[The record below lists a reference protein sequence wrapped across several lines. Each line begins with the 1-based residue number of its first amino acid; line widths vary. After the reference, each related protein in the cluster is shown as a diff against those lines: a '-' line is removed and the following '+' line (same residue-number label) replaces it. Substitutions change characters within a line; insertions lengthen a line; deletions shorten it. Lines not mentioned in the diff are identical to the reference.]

1 MHGIKRRSGRSTNR
15 QSRGSGHDAIEA
27 AEDDARPVR
36 GVKAPPCKVLLL
48 GKSGQVGWELERCL
62 ATVCEVVALDHQ
74 GMDLA
79 NPDSIRKT
87 VREIR
92 PSLIIN
98 AAAYTA
104 VDKAEA
110 EAELAM
116 AINGIAPGILA
127 EEAKRL
133 GAALIH
139 YSTDYVFDG
148 TKRSPYTED
157 DEPHPLNVYG
167 KTKLAGELAIQAVG
181 APYLILRTSWV
192 YGARGKNFLLTIL
205 RLAQEKKELRI
216 VDDQIGAPTWSR
228 FIAQATAQILG
239 QILYAPDGKAAPHW
253 TDISRTLRC
262 RSSPYVTGVYHLSCG
277 GETSWY
283 GFAQAAMEKL
293 RHTSAAN
300 RPMPQFSPIP
310 SAGYATAAARPA
322 YSILSNTK
330 LTDTFAIALPNWAH
344 GLELVLLDL
353 KS

>member
-1 MHGIKRRSGRSTNR
+1 M
-15 QSRGSGHDAIEA
+15 
-27 AEDDARPVR
+27 
-36 GVKAPPCKVLLL
+36 KALPCKVLLL

-167 KTKLAGELAIQAVG
+167 KTKLAGERAIQAVG
-181 APYLILRTSWV
+181 APHLILRTSWV

-205 RLAQEKKELRI
+205 RLAQEKQELRI
-216 VDDQIGAPTWSR
+216 VDDQTGAPTWSR
-228 FIAQATAQILG
+228 FIAQATVQIVG
-239 QILYAPDGKAAPHW
+239 HALYASRGKATPHW
-253 TDISRTLRC
+253 TEFA
-262 RSSPYVTGVYHLSCG
+262 GVYHLSCG

-283 GFAQAAMEKL
+283 GFAQAALEKL
-293 RHTSAAN
+293 RHTSAVN
-300 RPMPQFSPIP
+300 RPMPQLSPIP

-322 YSILSNTK
+322 YSVLSNAK
-330 LTDTFAIALPNWAH
+330 LMDDYAFMLPHWQH
-344 GLELVLLDL
+344 GLEFVLLDL
-353 KS
+353 KPR

>member
-1 MHGIKRRSGRSTNR
+1 MHGIKCRSGRSTNR
-15 QSRGSGHDAIEA
+15 QSRGSRHDAIEA
-27 AEDDARPVR
+27 VEDDARPVR
-36 GVKAPPCKVLLL
+36 CVKALPCKALLL

-62 ATVCEVVALDHQ
+62 ATMCEVVALDHQ

-116 AINGIAPGILA
+116 TVNGIAPGILA

-148 TKRSPYTED
+148 AKRSPYTED
-157 DEPHPLNVYG
+157 DEPNPLNVYG
-167 KTKLAGELAIQAVG
+167 KTKLAGERAIQAVG
-181 APYLILRTSWV
+181 APHLILRTSWV
-192 YGARGKNFLLTIL
+192 YGARGKNFLLTML
-205 RLAQEKKELRI
+205 RLAKEKPELQI
-216 VDDQIGAPTWSR
+216 VNDQTGAPTWSR

-239 QILYAPDGKAAPHW
+239 QVVCAPNGKAASHW
-253 TDISRTLRC
+253 TE
-262 RSSPYVTGVYHLSCG
+262 VTGLYHLSCG

-283 GFAQAAMEKL
+283 SF
-293 RHTSAAN
+293 AAN
-300 RPMPQFSPIP
+300 IFGKLNTLNAIAPRLKPVST
-310 SAGYATAAARPA
+310 AGYPTAAARPT
-322 YSILSNTK
+322 YSILSNAK
-330 LTDTFAIALPNWAH
+330 LADTFAFALPDWASS
-344 GLELVLLDL
+344 LELVLLDL
-353 KS
+353 KSR